1 MGTVTRPH
9 VAPAPT
15 TNSAPPVALPLA
27 ELEARVKRI
36 ERPHP
41 NLLWLYVITSL
52 LTLLGAPFVILPLYF
67 RYHTLRYRFDD
78 EGLHASWGI
87 LFRREVSLTYARIQ
101 DIHLRRNIIERWL
114 GLGSVQI
121 QTASGSGSAE
131 LVVEGITE
139 FVEVRDYLYA
149 RMRGAHHR
157 PAASARPVDDEAVAL
172 LRDIR
177 DELRATRERMAARAG
192 GGGAA

>member
-1 MGTVTRPH
+1 MMGDLTPMPPRPM
-9 VAPAPT
+9 
-15 TNSAPPVALPLA
+15 A
-27 ELEARVKRI
+27 ELEQVVRRLQ
-36 ERPHP
+36 RPHP
-41 NLLWLYVITSL
+41 NLLWLYIITSL
-52 LTLLGAPFVILPLYF
+52 LTVLGAPFVILPLYF

-101 DIHLRRNIIERWL
+101 DIHLRRNVIERWL

-149 RMRGAHHR
+149 RMRGAHTK
-157 PAASARPVDDEAVAL
+157 PAAARGLDDEAVGL
-172 LRDIR
+172 LREIR
-177 DELRATRERMAARAG
+177 DDLRAVRARVGERQG
-192 GGGAA
+192 GGDAA

>member
-1 MGTVTRPH
+1 MSNPGQGAL
-9 VAPAPT
+9 APATPRT
-15 TNSAPPVALPLA
+15 LV
-27 ELEARVKRI
+27 ELTAIVRRL

-41 NLLWLYVITSL
+41 NLLWLYVISAL
-52 LTLLGAPFVILPLYF
+52 FTLIAAPVVIVPLYF

-101 DIHLRRNIIERWL
+101 DIHLRRNILERWL

-121 QTASGSGSAE
+121 QTASGSGAAE

-139 FVEVRDYLYA
+139 FVEVRDFLYA
-149 RMRGAHHR
+149 KMRGAHAK
-157 PAASARPVDDEAVAL
+157 PTSSARPVDDEAVRL
-172 LRDIR
+172 LHEIR
-177 DELRATRERMAARAG
+177 DELRALRERLGAG
-192 GGGAA
+192 GGGRAA

>member
-1 MGTVTRPH
+1 MGALE
-9 VAPAPT
+9 VAAQK
-15 TNSAPPVALPLA
+15 PLD
-27 ELEARVKRI
+27 ELERVVKRL

-41 NLLWLYVITSL
+41 NLLWLYVITAL
-52 LTLLGAPFVILPLYF
+52 LTVAGAPFVLLPLYF

-101 DIHLRRNIIERWL
+101 DIHLRRNILERWL

-131 LVVEGITE
+131 LVVEGITQ
-139 FVEVRDYLYA
+139 FVEVRDFLYA
-149 RMRGAHHR
+149 KMRGAHHK
-157 PAASARPVDDEAVAL
+157 PAAAARVGDDEAVKL
-172 LRDIR
+172 LREIR
-177 DELRATRERMAARAG
+177 DELRAVREQAGAR
-192 GGGAA
+192 GGADHAA

>member
-1 MGTVTRPH
+1 MAT
-9 VAPAPT
+9 
-15 TNSAPPVALPLA
+15 
-27 ELEARVKRI
+27 LEQVVKRLQ
-36 ERPHP
+36 RPHP

-52 LTLLGAPFVILPLYF
+52 LTVVGAPIVLVPLYF

-101 DIHLRRNIIERWL
+101 DIHLRRGIFERWL

-139 FVEVRDYLYA
+139 FVEVRDFLYA
-149 RMRGAHHR
+149 KMRGAHPKAA
-157 PAASARPVDDEAVAL
+157 PASHAVDDEAVKL
-172 LRDIR
+172 LREIR
-177 DELRATRERMAARAG
+177 DDLRAVRERASARAG
-192 GGGAA
+192 GGDAA

>member
-1 MGTVTRPH
+1 M
-9 VAPAPT
+9 
-15 TNSAPPVALPLA
+15 
-27 ELEARVKRI
+27 
-36 ERPHP
+36 ERPHQ

-52 LTLLGAPFVILPLYF
+52 LTILGAPFVLLPLYF

-101 DIHLRRNIIERWL
+101 DIHLRRNILERWL

-139 FVEVRDYLYA
+139 FVEVRDFLYA
-149 RMRGAHHR
+149 RMRGAHHKSAA
-157 PAASARPVDDEAVAL
+157 PASRIDDVVVAL
-172 LRDIR
+172 LREIR
-177 DELRATRERMAARAG
+177 DELRAVRERLQARAG

>member
-1 MGTVTRPH
+1 MAIERRPRGTAAT
-9 VAPAPT
+9 APATPT
-15 TNSAPPVALPLA
+15 APTDLDGV
-27 ELEARVKRI
+27 VKAI

-41 NLLWLYVITSL
+41 NLLWLYVITAL
-52 LTLLGAPFVILPLYF
+52 LTVVGAPVVLVPLYF

-101 DIHLRRNIIERWL
+101 DIHLRRNVIERWL

-131 LVVEGITE
+131 LVVEGVTQ
-139 FVEVRDYLYA
+139 FVEVRDFLYA
-149 RMRGAHHR
+149 KMRGAHHK
-157 PAASARPVDDEAVAL
+157 PQSAARVVDDQAVAL
-172 LRDIR
+172 LREIK
-177 DELRATRERMAARAG
+177 DELRMTRERLAARAG
-192 GGGAA
+192 GGDAA

>member
-1 MGTVTRPH
+1 MEK
-9 VAPAPT
+9 
-15 TNSAPPVALPLA
+15 SLA
-27 ELEARVKRI
+27 ELEVVVKRLQ
-36 ERPHP
+36 RPHP

-52 LTLLGAPFVILPLYF
+52 LTMLGAPFVLVPLYF

-87 LFRREVSLTYARIQ
+87 LFRREVSLTYVRIQ
-101 DIHLRRNIIERWL
+101 DIHLRRNILERWL

-139 FVEVRDYLYA
+139 FVEVRDFLYA
-149 RMRGAHHR
+149 KMRGAHQR
-157 PAASARPVDDEAVAL
+157 PPAMGAVVNEEALAL
-172 LRDIR
+172 LREIR
-177 DELRATRERMAARAG
+177 DDLRAAKERLSARAG
-192 GGGAA
+192 GGDAA